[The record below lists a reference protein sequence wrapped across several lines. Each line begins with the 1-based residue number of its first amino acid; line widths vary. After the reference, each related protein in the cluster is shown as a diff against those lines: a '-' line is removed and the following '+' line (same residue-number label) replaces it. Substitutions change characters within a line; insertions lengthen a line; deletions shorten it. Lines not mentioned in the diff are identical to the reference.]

1 MKNLLKFVS
10 LLFLLS
16 AMVISC
22 NPECETLI
30 SSNIQAPMGPYAEDT
45 QIAISAAPPEIL
57 EGRTIHLSARDNNNR
72 NSMVQLISR
81 FETQLGALVVD
92 IPVGVTSNATLLID
106 DPDCSGQMIPIG
118 NPTEVVDPAFFV
130 DNPLFVTPIPP
141 IIIIPTPPVV
151 VPTNVVNAWFSP
163 NNRDYC
169 IWFNPVIL
177 DTLPDGTVV
186 EGTALIPAGSPS
198 GIGPKNGSVELAAGC
213 SGNLARTDRFYHDNP
228 VSGIVDKEN
237 NFIRIRIDRTS
248 KGLGIE
254 AYEGEFISPDKVPVA
269 YTEGGICASNGDE
282 EPFFMFLTSTTTGR
296 QLILFRQPI

>member
-1 MKNLLKFVS
+1 MKNLLTIVS
-10 LLFLLS
+10 CLVALFL
-16 AMVISC
+16 VGTSC

-30 SSNIQAPMGPYAEDT
+30 SSNIQAPLGPYAEDT

-57 EGRTIHLSARDNNNR
+57 EGRSISLSARDDNNR
-72 NSMVQLISR
+72 NSTLQLTSR
-81 FETQLGALVVD
+81 FESRLGALIVD
-92 IPVGVTSNATLLID
+92 IPVGAMSNATLLID

-130 DNPLFVTPIPP
+130 DNPLFVSPVPP

-198 GIGPKNGSVELAAGC
+198 GIGPKKGSVELAAGC

-228 VSGIVDKEN
+228 VSGIVDKKN

-254 AYEGEFISPDKVPVA
+254 EYEGEFISPEEVPIEFS
-269 YTEGGICASNGDE
+269 EGGICSPNGDK
-282 EPFFMFLTSTTTGR
+282 EPFFMFLTSTSTGR
-296 QLILFRQPI
+296 QLILFRQPV